1 MWKAKPRGLGLAKE
15 TVDNRHGIAKSMF
28 LEAFDMGYIT
38 VNPTRNIKIT
48 DQKHVSK
55 STKTLSFDDMLKFK
69 DELTSYQDIAVKYFL
84 LTQMM
89 TGARYQ
95 EVTALTWDDILYNS
109 NQINID
115 KAKQNEMISAK
126 NSE

>member
-1 MWKAKPRGLGLAKE
+1 
-15 TVDNRHGIAKSMF
+15 MF